1 MVPIDANKIKVMCN
15 LCHGVFWSWML
26 YLDHACK
33 EVTKIYMLLFY
44 FSGTKLPAG
53 NNKTNSKIS
62 SVLFTIGRVLI
73 NALVFSDFFL
83 FRNLPVTFYFINKR
97 MKSKEWSNS
106 MHNQC
111 WWSNVWVLSSKIKPL
126 PPEHQL
132 SGF

>member
-1 MVPIDANKIKVMCN
+1 
-15 LCHGVFWSWML
+15 ML

-62 SVLFTIGRVLI
+62 SVLFTIGRVSI

-83 FRNLPVTFYFINKR
+83 FRNLPVTFYFINKKLR
-97 MKSKEWSNS
+97 QKNEATACIISVDEAMFEYYR
-106 MHNQC
+106 
-111 WWSNVWVLSSKIKPL
+111 VR
-126 PPEHQL
+126 
-132 SGF
+132 